1 MKLQQITDKSGENQP
16 PLPRVQVTGVHKSF
30 GGRNG
35 KVRAVQGIDLTIN
48 AGEIVAFLGPNGAGK
63 TTTIDM
69 LLGLTTPDKGIIT
82 VMGKSPAQAVN
93 SGLVSAVMQT
103 GGLLRD
109 LTVKETVTAIAS
121 LHGCQ
126 ERIDGVIK
134 RAKLESIQ
142 ARRVSKCSG
151 GEQQRLRFAL
161 ALLPDPDLII
171 LDEPTAGMDV
181 TARREFWS
189 AMQEDADSG
198 RTIIFATHYL
208 EEAESF
214 AERTILIK
222 HGKIV
227 ADGTTSHIRAVASG
241 RFVTATMPHPS
252 EEVLTRIASEPGV
265 QGAELFGTR
274 LHVSTTDSDGLARR
288 LLGHYG
294 AMDLEIS
301 APSLESAFMNLTAE
315 DEK

>member
-1 MKLQQITDKSGENQP
+1 MQQVPNKSDGNQLP
-16 PLPRVQVTGVHKSF
+16 VPRVQITGVHKSF
-30 GGRNG
+30 GGGNG
-35 KVRAVQGIDLTIN
+35 RVLAVQGIDLTIN

-69 LLGLTTPDKGIIT
+69 LLGLTSPDQGTIT

-93 SGLVSAVMQT
+93 SGAVSAVMQT

-126 ERIDGVIK
+126 ERIDSVIG
-134 RAKLESIQ
+134 RAKLEDVQS
-142 ARRVSKCSG
+142 RRVSKCSG
-151 GEQQRLRFAL
+151 GEQQRLKFAL

-181 TARREFWS
+181 TARREFWA

-214 AERTILIK
+214 AERTVLIK
-222 HGKIV
+222 NGKIV

-241 RFVTATMPHPS
+241 RFVTATLPHPFKD
-252 EEVLTRIASEPGV
+252 VLAQIESEPGV
-265 QGAELFGTR
+265 ESAELFGAR

-288 LLGHYG
+288 LLDHYD
-294 AMDLEIS
+294 ATDLEIS
-301 APSLESAFMNLTAE
+301 APSLENAFMNLTAE
-315 DEK
+315 DAK